1 MQTYVYMYV
10 NVYMSVYVCVYVHAY
25 IVIVQVSSEPYTFA
39 SKGY

>member
-25 IVIVQVSSEPYTFA
+25 IVIVQVSSEPYTFV
-39 SKGY
+39 SEGY